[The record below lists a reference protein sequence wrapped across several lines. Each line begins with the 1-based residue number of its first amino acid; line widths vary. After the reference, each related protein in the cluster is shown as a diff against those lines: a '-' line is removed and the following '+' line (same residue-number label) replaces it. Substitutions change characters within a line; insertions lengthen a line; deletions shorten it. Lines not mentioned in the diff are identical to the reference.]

1 MPEEHEKHFFD
12 IRMVLKVIVLPLVA
26 GVILASFIPQPKIGI
41 IEVSEALDDY
51 SGQEIIDQ
59 LQYAYNDPE
68 MHAVVLIVDCPGGT
82 INDTELIY
90 LEMNHLREKKPVVI
104 MIKGLAASGAYYISM
119 ASDYIMSNPSAMVG
133 NVGVI
138 AQLPSNPIIYEEIY
152 STGPYKFWGSSRDT
166 YVRQIDLMK
175 ESFLETVVISRAE
188 KLTIPEEEILRGE
201 IYPASEALQFG
212 LIDAIGSQSE
222 ALEKAA
228 ELAKIA
234 HYSTINLGEAV
245 QESQGEAD
253 GFYSVDENGETTAYP
268 RESGFYYLYVADVK
282 GGLK

>member
-1 MPEEHEKHFFD
+1 
-12 IRMVLKVIVLPLVA
+12 LV
-26 GVILASFIPQPKIGI
+26 
-41 IEVSEALDDY
+41 
-51 SGQEIIDQ
+51 
-59 LQYAYNDPE
+59 
-68 MHAVVLIVDCPGGT
+68 VDCPGGT
-82 INDTELIY
+82 INDTELIF

-138 AQLPSNPIIYEEIY
+138 AQLPSNPIIYEEVY

-175 ESFLETVVISRAE
+175 ESFLETVIVSRAE
-188 KLTIPEEEILRGE
+188 KLTISKEEILRGE

-212 LIDAIGSQSE
+212 MIDAVGSQSE
-222 ALEKAA
+222 AMEKAA
-228 ELAKIA
+228 GLAKIA
-234 HYSTINLGEAV
+234 HYSTVDLGEV
-245 QESQGEAD
+245 LEENQEEAS
-253 GFYSVDENGETTAYP
+253 GFYAVDENGEVSAYP
-268 RESGFYYLYVADVK
+268 KASGFYYLYVADVK